1 MDTVAFTHSFLIRT
15 PDSRSCSHLKV
26 CHSLSPLK
34 VNCFRD
40 CRRRSQGQVSLGRLD
55 VCNRTPLSY
64 SFSMVAQSEIK
75 HRINGFPASRDLVPL
90 RNYVLVKFA
99 TPEEQTSSGLLIARS
114 SSDDQA
120 VQGTVVAVGP
130 GSFLPK
136 TKARGPLA
144 VQPGDFI
151 LAGKYGG
158 QRIDIDGHK
167 HFLLSQEDILCTLQG
182 GKKEVSSIKPIF
194 DRVVLKKIKSEQETA
209 SGIVIAASNELPTI
223 GEVVAVGPGR
233 LLDDGQYEPIE
244 LSVGDH
250 VVYSKYSG
258 NEYRFGGD
266 DYIIVRASDCV
277 AKW

>member
-1 MDTVAFTHSFLIRT
+1 MGMVNFLIDSSLT
-15 PDSRSCSHLKV
+15 PAT
-26 CHSLSPLK
+26 LK

-40 CRRRSQGQVSLGRLD
+40 CRRRCHGQVNVERRPNNQFSSGHSFAMVTQSD
-55 VCNRTPLSY
+55 V
-64 SFSMVAQSEIK
+64 K
-75 HRINGFPASRDLVPL
+75 HRINGLPMSRDLLPL

-99 TPEEQTSSGLLIARS
+99 TPEEQTSSGLVIAHS
-114 SSDDQA
+114 SSEGDA
-120 VQGTVVAVGP
+120 IQGTVVAVGP

-144 VQPGDFI
+144 VHPGDFV

-158 QRIDIDGHK
+158 QKVDIDGQK

-182 GKKEVSSIKPIF
+182 GKKEASAVKPIF
-194 DRVVLKKIKSEQETA
+194 DRVLLKKIKSEQETA
-209 SGIVIAASNELPTI
+209 SGIVIAASKELPTI

-233 LLDDGQYEPIE
+233 LLEDGQYEPIE

-258 NEYRFGGD
+258 NEYRFGGEE
-266 DYIIVRASDCV
+266 YIIVRASDCF

>member
-1 MDTVAFTHSFLIRT
+1 MS
-15 PDSRSCSHLKV
+15 
-26 CHSLSPLK
+26 
-34 VNCFRD
+34 CFRD
-40 CRRRSQGQVSLGRLD
+40 SRRRCCGQVNKGRVD
-55 VCNRTPLSY
+55 TSNPIPSRY
-64 SFSMVAQSEIK
+64 AFAMVAQSDVK
-75 HRINGFPASRDLVPL
+75 HRINGLPASRDVLPL
-90 RNYVLVKFA
+90 RNYILVKYA
-99 TPEEQTSSGLLIARS
+99 TPEEQTSSGLVIAHS

-151 LAGKYGG
+151 LGGKYGA
-158 QRIDIDGHK
+158 QKIDIDGDK

-182 GKKEVSSIKPIF
+182 GKKEASAVRPIF
-194 DRVVLKKIKSEQETA
+194 DRVLLKKIKSEQETA
-209 SGIVIAASNELPTI
+209 SGIVIAATKELPTI

-244 LSVGDH
+244 LNVGDH

-258 NEYRFGGD
+258 NEYRFGGEE
-266 DYIIVRASDCV
+266 YIIVRASDCF